1 MMRRALSV
9 ALSMFLLS
17 ALPASAGLGSDKTAY
32 VGGTIPAL
40 KAGTEG
46 TSLTQERFFQFD
58 YPGGSYEIPYT
69 RINDL
74 EYGQNAGR
82 RLGLAL
88 TISPLFLL
96 SKKRKHFLTI
106 GFLDEKGTQQAA
118 IFELGKNVINL
129 TLASLEAQTGR
140 TVTYLDEEARK
151 GGPKEPQATPQ
162 PEFPESDE
170 VASLGIQGYATSAGF
185 AVTSLRAGSTA
196 TAIGIN
202 RDDIITKI
210 DEQPVHSGRDIQSLI
225 EANRGRTVKVTFVIN
240 GTWNA
245 EREIKI
251 H

>member
-1 MMRRALSV
+1 MRRALSV

-151 GGPKEPQATPQ
+151 SGPKEAQARLNR
-162 PEFPESDE
+162 SSLK
-170 VASLGIQGYATSAGF
+170 VMKWRHSASKGTRLVLDLQ
-185 AVTSLRAGSTA
+185 LRHCERAQQRQRLAS
-196 TAIGIN
+196 IG
-202 RDDIITKI
+202 T
-210 DEQPVHSGRDIQSLI
+210 
-225 EANRGRTVKVTFVIN
+225 T
-240 GTWNA
+240 
-245 EREIKI
+245 
-251 H
+251 